1 MSRPIKLTNE
11 EINKYVEEFRLML
24 TSNELTD
31 DIRFSKNINV
41 SKPAEI
47 IFTPMAY
54 LKIKL
59 LVQDFQ
65 KEVQWHGTVERINEN
80 TFKIKDIILFPH
92 EITSATVTSS
102 QEEYEKWLDELDD
115 DTFNSMRFHGHSH
128 VNMCCNPSGVDMG
141 YRLNLIN
148 TMSPTQLNPFYIFMI
163 FNKKNEFT
171 GEIYDIENNVLYKN
185 SDIKITIELDEEYS
199 NSDVF
204 LSIAHIYATE
214 PKPVATP
221 TNIGFKDEKKEQEK
235 PKTNKWYDTHKEHKE
250 AVYSSMGIVPS
261 EDKNALDEI
270 FID

>member
-11 EINKYVEEFRLML
+11 EIDKYVEEFRSML
-24 TSNELTD
+24 ASNELND

-47 IFTPMAY
+47 IFTPIAY

-80 TFKIKDIILFPH
+80 TFKVNDIILFPH
-92 EITSATVTSS
+92 EITGTSVTSS
-102 QEEYEKWLDELDD
+102 QAEYEQWLDGLAD
-115 DTFNSMRFHGHSH
+115 DTFNKMRFHGHSH

-185 SDIKITIELDEEYS
+185 SDIKITVELDNEYG

-204 LSIAHIYATE
+204 LSLAHIFATE
-214 PKPVATP
+214 PKPVSTATR
-221 TNIGFKDEKKEQEK
+221 IGFKDEKKEQEQ
-235 PKTNKWYDTHKEHKE
+235 PKSYKWYDSHKEHKE

-261 EDKNALDEI
+261 EDKMALDEI